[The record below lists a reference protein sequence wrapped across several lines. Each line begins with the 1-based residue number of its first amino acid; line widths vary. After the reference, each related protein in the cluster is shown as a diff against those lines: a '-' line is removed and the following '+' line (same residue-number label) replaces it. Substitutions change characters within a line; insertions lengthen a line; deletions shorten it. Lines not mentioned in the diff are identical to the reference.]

1 MEMLSIKHFLK
12 NELNVGETACSVIDT
27 FPDSVI
33 ASSFEKETYIT
44 KKLTESHKDVQF
56 KPLKLSII

>member
-1 MEMLSIKHFLK
+1 M
-12 NELNVGETACSVIDT
+12 LNVGETECSVIDNFLDT
-27 FPDSVI
+27 VI

-44 KKLTESHKDVQF
+44 KKLTESHKEVQF